1 MAQETYRFTD
11 DLDSSF
17 KIFHELMAK
26 KVREILLVSSLY
38 DACIMEEDGRLSE
51 RIIHEYRGLN
61 LSQPPRITWVS
72 SAEEALAA
80 LDTKK
85 FDMVIT
91 MPRLADM
98 DAFSLGRKIKRKLP
112 DLTVILLTHS
122 ALTPDFVSG
131 QTYSQGID
139 RVFVWSGNTDIL
151 LALIKNVEDQLN
163 VLRDTDTAGVR
174 VILFVED
181 SPIYASVL
189 LPILYRA
196 IVLQIQAVMT
206 EGLNEEH
213 RLLTM
218 RARPKIL
225 YATSFEEAQRL
236 FEQFEPYILGVI
248 SDVSFP
254 RNNDTDPDAGITLLS
269 KIKKERFDIP
279 LLLTS
284 SEPSNRDKAEKIPA
298 AFIDKNSPSLLSE
311 VRSFFIE
318 KLGFGDFV
326 FRMQDGREIGRAS
339 NFRALEKILPTI
351 PYESIYHHWRHN
363 DFSRWLF
370 ARSEILL
377 ASKWRPLTDADF
389 GSQVEMMQ
397 QYLVDTLCARRKLRQ
412 KGVVV
417 NFDADDFD
425 PDTEFFKIGK
435 GSLGGKGRGL
445 TFISTL
451 LRHNADIHKKFDRV
465 NIFVP
470 KTLVIT
476 TEGFDA
482 FIETNDLKAL
492 AKSGVSDKE
501 IEDIFQKAHF
511 PEDIKENLRT
521 YLEQARYPLAVRSS
535 GLLEDAQFRAYAGLY
550 CTYMVSNDHPDL
562 ETRLE
567 HLIAAIKGVYGST
580 YFRGAKAFAGRVGH
594 RTEDEKMAVIIQQV
608 IGKAYRNYFYPSISG
623 VAQSHNYYPFSH
635 MKPEDGI
642 VNIALG
648 LGRMLAEGEKALRF
662 CPKYPQLL
670 PQRST
675 VDDILENAQRFFYA
689 MKMGECNPQ
698 FGIDEDSTLEKRE
711 VNDAAEEMPVKL
723 LAGTYISDEH
733 KIRDTVQIP
742 GHRVLTFAQV
752 LKYKIFPLADILS
765 AILKAG
771 HQGMGCPVEIEFSV
785 NLNPEKNGKSEF
797 ALLQI
802 RPMTARA
809 DYLEVEIKGEEIDR
823 AFCYSTSALGNALK
837 TDIADILYVKPDD
850 FDPGCTVEIARE
862 IGEMNSQLSTE
873 GRKYLLIGPGRW
885 GSADRWLGIP
895 VNWAKISGVGAMVET
910 TSDKLKA
917 DPSQGSHFFHNITTL
932 GISYITISDRGDDF
946 LDWNWLTSLP
956 VTTETSYVAHLKLDK
971 PFTLKVDGRTSRC
984 VMFVELE

>member
-1 MAQETYRFTD
+1 MVPEVNHGSD
-11 DLDSSF
+11 DLESSF
-17 KIFHELMAK
+17 KIFHELMTQ

-38 DACIMEEDGRLSE
+38 DFCIMEEDGRVSE

-61 LSQPPRITWVS
+61 LSKPPRITWVS

-80 LDTKK
+80 LDTKD

-98 DAFSLGRKIKRKLP
+98 DTFTLGRKIKSEMP
-112 DLTVILLTHS
+112 DLPVILMTHS
-122 ALTPDFVSG
+122 ALTPDFDLG
-131 QTYSQGID
+131 QTHPQGID

-151 LALIKNVEDQLN
+151 LALIKNVEDRLN
-163 VLRDTDTAGVR
+163 VIHDTETAGVR

-181 SPIYASVL
+181 SPIYSSVL

-196 IVLQIQAVMT
+196 IVLQAQAVMV

-225 YATSFEEAQRL
+225 HATSFEEARSL
-236 FEQFEPYILGVI
+236 FKQFESYILGVI

-254 RNNDTDPDAGITLLS
+254 HNFEIDHNAGSTLLS
-269 KIKKERFDIP
+269 QIKKERFDIP

-284 SEPSNRDKAEKIPA
+284 SEPSNRKKAAKLPA
-298 AFIDKNSPSLLSE
+298 SFIDKNSPSLLSE
-311 VRSFFIE
+311 VRSFFVE

-326 FRMQDGREIGRAS
+326 FRTPDGREIGRAS

-351 PYESIYHHWRHN
+351 PPESVYYHWRHN

-370 ARSEILL
+370 ARSEIRL

-389 GSQVEMMQ
+389 AGQVEMMQ
-397 QYLVDTLCARRKLRQ
+397 QYLIDTICARRKLRQ

-417 NFDADDFD
+417 NFDAEDFD
-425 PDTEFFKIGK
+425 PDTDFLKIGK

-445 TFISTL
+445 AFLSTL
-451 LRHNADIHKKFDRV
+451 LRRNSTIHEKFDPV
-465 NIFVP
+465 KLLVP

-476 TEGFDA
+476 TDIFDT

-492 AKSGVSDKE
+492 SKSDVPDKE
-501 IEDIFQKAHF
+501 IANLFQRAHF
-511 PEDIKENLRT
+511 PQDIVEDLRA
-521 YLEQARYPLAVRSS
+521 YLTQMHYPLAIRSS

-550 CTYMVSNDHPDL
+550 STYLIPNDHPDL
-562 ETRLE
+562 TTRLE
-567 HLIAAIKGVYGST
+567 HLIAAVKGVYAST
-580 YFRGAKAFAGRVGH
+580 YFQAAKGFARRVGH
-594 RTEDEKMAVIIQQV
+594 RTEDEKMAVIIQQLT
-608 IGKAYRNYFYPSISG
+608 GKVHGNYFYPAISG

-648 LGRMLAEGEKALRF
+648 LGRMVTEGEKTLRF

-675 VDDILENAQRFFYA
+675 VDDILENAQNFFYV
-689 MKMGECNPQ
+689 MKMGDSSSQ
-698 FGIDEDSTLEKRE
+698 VGIDEDATLEKRE
-711 VNDAAEEMPVKL
+711 VNEAAEEAPVKL
-723 LAGTYISDEH
+723 LASTYVPEEH
-733 KIRDTVQIP
+733 KIRDTVQTS
-742 GHRVLTFAQV
+742 GYRVLTFAQV
-752 LKYKIFPLADILS
+752 LKYQTFPLAAILS
-765 AILKAG
+765 AVLEAG

-785 NLNPEKNGKSEF
+785 NLCPEKGAKPEF
-797 ALLQI
+797 AMLQI
-802 RPMTARA
+802 RPMTARTEHLKV
-809 DYLEVEIKGEEIDR
+809 DIRDDEIAR
-823 AFCYSTSALGNALK
+823 AFCYSANALGNAVK
-837 TDIADILYVKPDD
+837 TDIADILFVKPDD
-850 FDPGCTVEIARE
+850 FDPGRTIEISRE
-862 IGEMNSQLSTE
+862 IGKMNSQLVSQE
-873 GRKYLLIGPGRW
+873 RKYLLIGPGRW

-895 VNWAKISGVGAMVET
+895 VNWTEICGVGAMVET
-910 TSDKLKA
+910 TFTKLKA

-932 GISYITISDRGDDF
+932 GINYITISEHGEDF

-956 VTTETSYVAHLKLDK
+956 AAAEASYVTHIKLDK
-971 PFTLKVDGRTSRC
+971 PFTLKVDGRKSRC
-984 VMFVELE
+984 VMFTD

>member
-1 MAQETYRFTD
+1 MAIETD
-11 DLDSSF
+11 HIADNLDFSF
-17 KIFHELMAK
+17 KVFHELMTK

-38 DACIMEEDGRLSE
+38 DFCIMEEDGRLSE

-80 LDTKK
+80 LDTKD

-98 DAFSLGRKIKRKLP
+98 DTFALGRKIKTKMP
-112 DLTVILLTHS
+112 DLPVILMTHS
-122 ALTPDFVSG
+122 ALPPDIVPE
-131 QTYSQGID
+131 QIHSQGID

-151 LALIKNVEDQLN
+151 LALIKNAEDRLN
-163 VLRDTDTAGVR
+163 AISDTGKAGVR

-196 IVLQIQAVMT
+196 IVLQAQAVMV

-225 YATSFEEAQRL
+225 YAISLNEARSL
-236 FEQFEPYILGVI
+236 FKQFEPYILGVI

-254 RNNDTDPDAGITLLS
+254 HNFEIDHNAGIDLLS
-269 KIKKERFDIP
+269 QIKKERFDIP

-284 SEPSNRDKAEKIPA
+284 SEPSNREKAAKIPA
-298 AFIDKNSPSLLSE
+298 SFIDKNSPSLLSE

-326 FRMQDGREIGRAS
+326 FRMPDGREIARAS

-351 PYESIYHHWRHN
+351 PSESVYYHWRHN

-389 GSQVEMMQ
+389 GGQVEMMQ
-397 QYLVDTLCARRKLRQ
+397 QYLIDTICARRKLRQ

-425 PDTEFFKIGK
+425 PDTDFLKIGK

-445 TFISTL
+445 AFISTL
-451 LRHNADIHKKFDRV
+451 LRRNSEIHDKFDQV
-465 NIFVP
+465 SLLVP

-476 TEGFDA
+476 TEGFDT
-482 FIETNDLKAL
+482 FIEANDLKAL
-492 AKSGVSDKE
+492 SKSDVSDKE
-501 IEDIFQKAHF
+501 IVGLFQRARFPQDIVED
-511 PEDIKENLRT
+511 LRA
-521 YLEQARYPLAVRSS
+521 YLAQVHYPLAIRSS
-535 GLLEDAQFRAYAGLY
+535 GLLEDAQFRAYASLY
-550 CTYMVSNDHPDL
+550 NTYLVPNDHPDL
-562 ETRLE
+562 EARVE
-567 HLIAAIKGVYGST
+567 HLIAAVKGVYAST
-580 YFRGAKAFAGRVGH
+580 YFQEAKGFARRVGH
-594 RTEDEKMAVIIQQV
+594 RTEDEKMAVIIQQLV
-608 IGKAYRNYFYPSISG
+608 GQAYGKYFYPAISG

-648 LGRMLAEGEKALRF
+648 LGRMVAEGEKTLRF

-675 VDDILENAQRFFYA
+675 VDDILENAQNFFYV
-689 MKMGECNPQ
+689 MKLGACSAQVNVN
-698 FGIDEDSTLEKRE
+698 EDATLEKRE
-711 VNDAAEEMPVKL
+711 IIDAAEETPVKL
-723 LAGTYISDEH
+723 LASTYLPEEH
-733 KIRDTVQIP
+733 KIRDTVQIQ
-742 GHRVLTFAQV
+742 GYRVLTFAQV
-752 LKYKIFPLADILS
+752 LKYRTFPLADILE
-765 AILKAG
+765 AVLEAG

-785 NLNPEKNGKSEF
+785 NLCSAEKGGKPEF

-802 RPMTARA
+802 RPMTARTEHMKV
-809 DYLEVEIKGEEIDR
+809 DIRDEEIAQ
-823 AFCYSTSALGNALK
+823 AFCYSDNSLGNAVK
-837 TDIADILYVKPDD
+837 TDIADILYVKPDH
-850 FDPGCTVEIARE
+850 FDPSRTVEIARE
-862 IGEMNSQLSTE
+862 IGKINSQLVAKE
-873 GRKYLLIGPGRW
+873 CKYLLIGPGRW

-895 VNWAKISGVGAMVET
+895 VNWTEICGVGAMVET
-910 TSDKLKA
+910 TFTKLRA

-932 GISYITISDRGDDF
+932 GINYISISEHGEDF
-946 LDWNWLTSLP
+946 LNWGWLTSLP
-956 VTTETSYVAHLKLDK
+956 VATETSYLAHIKLDK
-971 PFTLKVDGRTSRC
+971 PFTLKVDGRKSRC
-984 VMFVELE
+984 VMFTD

>member
-1 MAQETYRFTD
+1 MVLETD
-11 DLDSSF
+11 HVADNLESSF
-17 KIFHELMAK
+17 KIFHELMTQ

-72 SAEEALAA
+72 SAEEALSA
-80 LDTKK
+80 LDTKE

-98 DAFSLGRKIKRKLP
+98 DAFVLGQTIKSKSP
-112 DLTVILLTHS
+112 DLPVILMTHS
-122 ALTPDFVSG
+122 ALTPDFVPG
-131 QTYSQGID
+131 QTHPQDID

-151 LALIKNVEDQLN
+151 LALIKNAEDQLN
-163 VLRDTDTAGVR
+163 VIHDTQIAGVR

-196 IVLQIQAVMT
+196 IVLQAQAVMV

-225 YATSFEEAQRL
+225 YATSLEEARSL
-236 FEQFEPYILGVI
+236 FKQFEPYILGVI

-254 RNNDTDPDAGITLLS
+254 HHFEIDPNAGITLLS
-269 KIKKERFDIP
+269 QIKRERFDIP

-284 SEPSNRDKAEKIPA
+284 SEPSNREKAAKIPA
-298 AFIDKNSPSLLSE
+298 SFIDKNSPSLLSE

-326 FRMQDGREIGRAS
+326 FRLPDGREIGRAS

-351 PYESIYHHWRHN
+351 PPESVYYHWRHN

-389 GSQVEMMQ
+389 GGQVEMMQ
-397 QYLVDTLCARRKLRQ
+397 QYLIDTICARRKLRQ

-425 PDTEFFKIGK
+425 LDTDFLKIGK

-445 TFISTL
+445 AFISTL
-451 LRHNADIHKKFDRV
+451 LRRNSEIHQKFDQV
-465 NIFVP
+465 NLLVP

-476 TEGFDA
+476 TEGFDT
-482 FIETNDLKAL
+482 FIEANDLKAL
-492 AKSGVSDKE
+492 SKSEVSNKE
-501 IEDIFQKAHF
+501 IVDFFQRARF
-511 PEDIKENLRT
+511 PEDIAEDLRA
-521 YLEQARYPLAVRSS
+521 YLAQVHYPLAIRSS

-550 CTYMVSNDHPDL
+550 CTYMLSNDHPDP
-562 ETRLE
+562 EARLQ
-567 HLIAAIKGVYGST
+567 HLIAAIKGVYAST
-580 YFRGAKAFAGRVGH
+580 YFQGAKGFARRVGH
-594 RTEDEKMAVIIQQV
+594 RKEKKKMAVIIQQL
-608 IGKAYRNYFYPSISG
+608 IGQAYGNYFYPAISG
-623 VAQSHNYYPFSH
+623 VAQSYNYYPFSH

-642 VNIALG
+642 VNIVLG
-648 LGRMLAEGEKALRF
+648 LGRMVAEGEKTLRF

-675 VDDILENAQRFFYA
+675 VDDILENAQNFFYV
-689 MKMGECNPQ
+689 MKMGDCSSRVGLN
-698 FGIDEDSTLEKRE
+698 EDATLEKRE
-711 VNDAAEEMPVKL
+711 VSDAAEETPVKL
-723 LAGTYISDEH
+723 LASTYIPEEH
-733 KIRDTVQIP
+733 KIRDTVQMP
-742 GHRVLTFAQV
+742 GYRVITFAQV
-752 LKYKIFPLADILS
+752 LKYQTFPLADIL
-765 AILKAG
+765 AAVLEAG

-785 NLNPEKNGKSEF
+785 NLCPEKGCKPEF

-802 RPMTARA
+802 RPMTARTEHLKV
-809 DYLEVEIKGEEIDR
+809 DIRDEEIAR
-823 AFCYSTSALGNALK
+823 AFCYSANALGNAAK
-837 TDIADILYVKPDD
+837 TDIANILFVKPDD

-862 IGEMNSQLSTE
+862 IGKMNSQLVSE
-873 GRKYLLIGPGRW
+873 ERKYLLIGPGRW

-895 VNWAKISGVGAMVET
+895 VNWAEICGVGAMVET
-910 TSDKLKA
+910 TFAKLKA

-932 GISYITISDRGDDF
+932 GINYISISEHGEDF

-956 VTTETSYVAHLKLDK
+956 VATETSYVAHIKLDK
-971 PFTLKVDGRTSRC
+971 PFTLKVDGRKSRC
-984 VMFVELE
+984 VMFTD